1 MANARMD
8 KHSAVFKTRKTHN
21 EINDGECADACGVVG
36 VMGCGPSHPRIL
48 ATSSWYPR
56 FAHFGPSQTW
66 PPSLECKCS
75 CTTCI
80 ACNAT
85 CGVECG
91 ARGGRWG
98 GHATRS
104 QLEGA
109 TPAQSHSQ
117 CRFLLSSG
125 RCTCMSHPCTQP
137 ELGLVSHQ
145 MQSNTRV
152 QCARA
157 SPMQPR
163 TRKASLNLTIAH
175 TSIHTAF
182 VS

>member
-1 MANARMD
+1 
-8 KHSAVFKTRKTHN
+8 
-21 EINDGECADACGVVG
+21 
-36 VMGCGPSHPRIL
+36 MGCGPSHPRIL

-80 ACNAT
+80 AARQLACAWCGMRSARWPVGWSCNPLAI
-85 CGVECG
+85 G
-91 ARGGRWG
+91 RGD
-98 GHATRS
+98 TRTVTFTVS
-104 QLEGA
+104 
-109 TPAQSHSQ
+109 
-117 CRFLLSSG
+117 LLVLKRSL
-125 RCTCMSHPCTQP
+125 HLHVAPCTQP
-137 ELGLVSHQ
+137 ELGLASHQ